1 MDFNTII
8 SNAARK
14 ATLIVALAIVVSL
27 LFISMARANIPIW
40 PQYSPVPGVVCD
52 AKYKFCADG
61 TGLSATWTK
70 QLLGYKAAK
79 RTFGKNQSKFTF
91 SNGVTCATIIRNCWG
106 GPDNS
111 RKAIMHTFGW

>member
-1 MDFNTII
+1 MKMEHT
-8 SNAARK
+8 AAIK
-14 ATLIVALAIVVSL
+14 QATFVVGGTLALIVLMAAC
-27 LFISMARANIPIW
+27 ARAGIPIW

-106 GPDNS
+106 L
-111 RKAIMHTFGW
+111 